1 MTGEELRLARINKGL
16 SRRGLA
22 REIQVPEQTLRR
34 LESGHSISLRY
45 AKRVAD
51 HFGLTV
57 TDLLPVPVIA
67 GEHHESGGAVKARR
81 PPS

>member
-1 MTGEELRLARINKGL
+1 MTGAELRAARINKGL

-34 LESGHSISLRY
+34 LESGQSISPRY

-51 HFGLTV
+51 HFGLAV
-57 TDLLPVPVIA
+57 TDLLPSQLQKR
-67 GEHHESGGAVKARR
+67 GT
-81 PPS
+81 

>member
-1 MTGEELRLARINKGL
+1 MTGEELRIVRINKGL

-34 LESGHSISLRY
+34 LESGQSISPRY

-51 HFGLTV
+51 RFGLAV
-57 TDLLPVPVIA
+57 TDLLPELLV
-67 GEHHESGGAVKARR
+67 GERR
-81 PPS
+81 YANGR